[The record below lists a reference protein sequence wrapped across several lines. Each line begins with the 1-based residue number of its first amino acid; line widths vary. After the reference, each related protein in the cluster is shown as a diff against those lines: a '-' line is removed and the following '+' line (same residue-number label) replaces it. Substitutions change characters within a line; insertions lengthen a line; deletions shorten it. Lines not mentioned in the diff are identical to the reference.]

1 MPRRWLQ
8 QPLGQRSQRF
18 TRGGKQ
24 WGQGGTDGPGED
36 DSKLMGWTQGV
47 REKQGTKGDIE
58 FLAKPPGGRSSYSE
72 RRPGL

>member
-24 WGQGGTDGPGED
+24 WGQGGTGGPGEE

-47 REKQGTKGDIE
+47 REKQGTKGDI
-58 FLAKPPGGRSSYSE
+58 
-72 RRPGL
+72 